1 MPQRLSREFTV
12 DRTVQG
18 RREAGELA
26 RNVRPRITSGRPIM
40 DSDIAPQL
48 YQALPVENRE
58 LIPGVRAAIPRAV
71 ARQST
76 EDNLSRRERVRM
88 YNEDSRSM
96 HKGSVYFGQGI
107 PFFAP
112 DADDVYTERNYRHT
126 RSEIEAQIQANR
138 EQLAERIRQEQGGIA
153 DSLRYARVLEASGSQ
168 TQRRE
173 RRAEAQQQNTV
184 RNMLNLPTRLMLT
197 DGNVMT
203 TVREPP
209 VVIEVD

>member
-18 RREAGELA
+18 QREAGELA
-26 RNVRPRITSGRPIM
+26 RNVRARVTYGRPMI
-40 DSDIAPQL
+40 DSELTPQL
-48 YQALPVENRE
+48 YQTLPVENRE

-71 ARQST
+71 VRRST
-76 EDNLSRRERVRM
+76 AEEDW
-88 YNEDSRSM
+88 
-96 HKGSVYFGQGI
+96 
-107 PFFAP
+107 
-112 DADDVYTERNYRHT
+112 
-126 RSEIEAQIQANR
+126 R

-203 TVREPP
+203 TVREPS